1 MRILLRALLIGSV
14 LAAAL
19 VSKALAASTE
29 KPIRVLIVD
38 GFSNHDWR
46 LTTHYIR
53 SILERAGN
61 FAVDVSTAPPTSSAP
76 GWEQWNPTFGEY
88 DVIVQHCND
97 INGGPSWPA
106 SVRANL
112 ERFVRRG
119 GGLYVWHSGNNAFP
133 DWPAYNE
140 MLGLG
145 WRDKTFGTAIA
156 VRDDERLQRFAPGEG
171 ESTGHGP
178 RFDALI
184 TRRGDHPI
192 HRGLPRQWTAA
203 DIEVYYFVRGPAKRL
218 QVLSYAREPKT
229 GLNWP
234 TEWTT
239 QYGRGRVYTS
249 TFGHVWQGD
258 VQPVTVRDI
267 GVQTLLVRGLQWLAR
282 RPVDALPPANFPTKA
297 ATSIGPPLDK

>member
-1 MRILLRALLIGSV
+1 MRISFHISSLVFGL
-14 LAAAL
+14 LAATFATTAFAQQ
-19 VSKALAASTE
+19 SE

-53 SILERAGN
+53 TILDRSGR
-61 FAVDVSTAPPTSSAP
+61 FSVDVSTAPPTAAAP
-76 GWEQWNPTFGEY
+76 GWDAWNPRFEEY
-88 DVIVQHCND
+88 DVVIQNCND
-97 INGGPSWPA
+97 IDGGPSWPEV
-106 SVRANL
+106 VRTRL
-112 ERFVRRG
+112 ERFVKKG

-140 MLGLG
+140 MIGLG
-145 WRDKTFGTAIA
+145 WRDRTFGTAIA
-156 VRDDERLQRFAPGEG
+156 VSDDGQLHRFAPGEG

-203 DIEVYYFVRGPAKRL
+203 DIEVYYFVRGPAKRV
-218 QVLSYAREPKT
+218 QVISYAREPKT

-234 TEWTT
+234 TEWVVR
-239 QYGRGRVYTS
+239 YGRGRVYTS
-249 TFGHVWQGD
+249 TFGHVWKGD
-258 VQPVTVRDI
+258 VQPVTVRDV
-267 GVQTLLVRGLQWLAR
+267 GVQTLLVRGLQWLAGR
-282 RPVDALPPANFPTKA
+282 QVDTTVPENFPTA
-297 ATSIGPPLDK
+297 ETISVGPPLD

>member
-1 MRILLRALLIGSV
+1 MRTQFRIPLICTLLATMLSSV
-14 LAAAL
+14 T
-19 VSKALAASTE
+19 SASPPE

-53 SILERAGN
+53 AILDRAGH
-61 FAVDVSTAPPTSSAP
+61 FTVDVSTAPPAATTP
-76 GWEQWNPTFGEY
+76 GWDQWDPRFADY
-88 DVIVQHCND
+88 DVVIQNCND
-97 INGGPSWPA
+97 IDGGPSWPEA
-106 SVRANL
+106 VRTRL
-112 ERFVRRG
+112 ERYVKGG

-140 MLGLG
+140 MIGLG
-145 WRDKTFGTAIA
+145 WRDRTFGTAIA
-156 VRDDERLQRFAPGEG
+156 VSDDGRLQRFVPGEG

-184 TRRGDHPI
+184 TRLGDHPI

-203 DIEVYYFVRGPAKRL
+203 DIEVYYFVRGPAKRV

-234 TEWTT
+234 TEWVVR
-239 QYGRGRVYTS
+239 YGRGRVYTS
-249 TFGHVWQGD
+249 TFGHVWKGD
-258 VQPVTVRDI
+258 TEPVTVRDI
-267 GVQTLLVRGLQWLAR
+267 GVQTLLVRGLQWLAGR
-282 RPVDALPPANFPTKA
+282 RVDATLPENFPTA
-297 ATSIGPPLDK
+297 DATSIGPPLE